1 MENKETA
8 NEQTPDS
15 VQPLHESNTNALA
28 EILEQTAQAQAET
41 SMVTISEETDAEITL
56 DQSQHQI
63 ASEKIVEATGDA
75 LHPQGHAT
83 TDDEH
88 EILLAAVSHH
98 VAETAEHL
106 EHYEQMNK
114 VELIHALKPVVETDD
129 ALSQKQKANAIRD
142 AYQKLTA
149 QERAEALAKFIEDGG
164 VKNDFESRKSADDT
178 TFESLYEKYKNKI
191 TAQTAQAEK
200 QRQENLEIKQAL
212 LARLKNLIQHEEN
225 MQKAYTE
232 FNEIQ
237 TLWRNTGSV
246 PTTQAN
252 ELQLNYKTYVN
263 RFYDFVK
270 INRELQAL
278 DQKKNLLLKIN
289 VCERAE
295 QLMLEPSINRSLSS
309 INNLMHEWRDI
320 GPVSRDQ
327 KDEIWKRFK
336 GAVDKVF
343 ERKREHEESLKGQHE
358 ENLKLKNELI
368 EKIAPLVDVVHEK
381 HQAWQDALKEVMQLS
396 DAYKKVGHAARKEN
410 EEAWA
415 KFKALC
421 DVFFKNKN
429 EFYQSRKKE
438 NASNI
443 QLKTELCIAAEGL
456 QNSEDWKATSQ
467 ELVRLQ
473 DEWKKIGHIYDK
485 VNQKLWLRFKTAC
498 DTFFNRKSQHF
509 SSLDSE
515 QENNYTAKMKLI
527 ESVEL
532 FNLGENNQANLDQLK
547 EFQRQWSAI
556 GLVPLK
562 KKDEVHQRFRQA
574 IDKLYDHL
582 KIDER
587 EKMRSR
593 YQTDD
598 AQNRSY
604 KQNNAKPR
612 TETGVLSSK
621 ISDLANEVTVWQNN
635 IGFFS
640 KSKNADVI
648 RKEFED
654 KIIAAKKEI
663 DSLKQKLKALKET
676 E

>member
-1 MENKETA
+1 
-8 NEQTPDS
+8 
-15 VQPLHESNTNALA
+15 
-28 EILEQTAQAQAET
+28 
-41 SMVTISEETDAEITL
+41 
-56 DQSQHQI
+56 
-63 ASEKIVEATGDA
+63 
-75 LHPQGHAT
+75 
-83 TDDEH
+83 
-88 EILLAAVSHH
+88 
-98 VAETAEHL
+98 
-106 EHYEQMNK
+106 
-114 VELIHALKPVVETDD
+114 
-129 ALSQKQKANAIRD
+129 
-142 AYQKLTA
+142 
-149 QERAEALAKFIEDGG
+149 
-164 VKNDFESRKSADDT
+164 
-178 TFESLYEKYKNKI
+178 
-191 TAQTAQAEK
+191 
-200 QRQENLEIKQAL
+200 
-212 LARLKNLIQHEEN
+212 
-225 MQKAYTE
+225 
-232 FNEIQ
+232 
-237 TLWRNTGSV
+237 
-246 PTTQAN
+246 
-252 ELQLNYKTYVN
+252 
-263 RFYDFVK
+263 
-270 INRELQAL
+270 
-278 DQKKNLLLKIN
+278 
-289 VCERAE
+289 
-295 QLMLEPSINRSLSS
+295 
-309 INNLMHEWRDI
+309 
-320 GPVSRDQ
+320 
-327 KDEIWKRFK
+327 
-336 GAVDKVF
+336 
-343 ERKREHEESLKGQHE
+343 
-358 ENLKLKNELI
+358 
-368 EKIAPLVDVVHEK
+368 
-381 HQAWQDALKEVMQLS
+381 
-396 DAYKKVGHAARKEN
+396 
-410 EEAWA
+410 
-415 KFKALC
+415 
-421 DVFFKNKN
+421 
-429 EFYQSRKKE
+429 
-438 NASNI
+438 
-443 QLKTELCIAAEGL
+443 
-456 QNSEDWKATSQ
+456 
-467 ELVRLQ
+467 
-473 DEWKKIGHIYDK
+473 
-485 VNQKLWLRFKTAC
+485 NQKLWLRFKTAC